1 MMKPKISVLLATCN
15 GEKYLGQLLNSLKH
29 QKFKPYEVVVSDDNS
44 SDQTIKLVS
53 DFKENSG
60 LRTKIIVNDSPKG
73 STENFFNGI
82 DYCEGEYIAFC
93 DQDDIWLE
101 DKLLKYNQILSTNP
115 SLNFI
120 FSNTELVDSNLR
132 YLNQRGFDF
141 LNISNLE
148 KQFILNGNLFEVLV
162 NRPIVVGMTML
173 IKKNALGDTN
183 ERPCYLPHDYII
195 SCLLSLQES
204 YYFFDEPLVL
214 YRQHDLNQ
222 IGYKKKAKKVT
233 RNKKT
238 YKILND
244 DDYVK
249 HVNRYL
255 IEKLELIKFL
265 QKKVIVDNNKKKYKD
280 FLESYELLILKR
292 IARRS
297 SIKEL
302 FIPIKS
308 DIRISQLLDSKTKIW
323 FDDLKIY
330 IRLKIKSLFF

>member
-1 MMKPKISVLLATCN
+1 MMEPKISVLIATFN
-15 GEKYLGQLLNSLKH
+15 GEEYLGQLLNSLKH
-29 QKFKPYEVVVSDDNS
+29 QKFKPYEVVVCDDKS

-60 LRTKIIVNDSPKG
+60 LRTKIIINDSPKG

-120 FSNTELVDSNLR
+120 FSDTELVDSDLV

-141 LNISNLE
+141 LNISYLE
-148 KQFILNGNLFEVLV
+148 REFILNGNLFEVLV

-183 ERPCYLPHDYII
+183 ERPYYLPHDYII

-214 YRQHDLNQ
+214 YRQHDHNQ
-222 IGYKKKAKKVT
+222 IGLKKKAKKAK
-233 RNKKT
+233 RNKKA
-238 YKILND
+238 YKIFND
-244 DDYVK
+244 DDYVS

-255 IEKLELIKFL
+255 LEKLELINFL
-265 QKKVIVDNNKKKYKD
+265 QKKVMSDNNGKKYRD
-280 FLESYELLILKR
+280 FLNNYELLILKR

-302 FIPIKS
+302 FMPIKS
-308 DIRISQLLDSKTKIW
+308 DIRISQLLDSKIKIW
-323 FDDLKIY
+323 FEDLKIY
-330 IRLKIKSLFF
+330 IRLKIKSLIF